1 MIFSLTSPND
11 REELQ
16 EPKDSLE
23 KLCGGRGFGLLSRH
37 RFFHLGSGF
46 GLLSRHRF
54 FFSRT
59 RLRSSLETSFF
70 YLGSGFGL
78 LSGGAFFLKVGGGLR
93 LNSEGAARELK
104 YRNPGD
110 KSFGTVFPDVP
121 PQPLSCL
128 TSAPSRPIRPPPPS
142 TPLPP
147 PNPTFPPPFSEIPLP
162 KILRE
167 TFFVDISSWF
177 PRLDLPTGENS
188 RGRRWLLESARVAPR
203 SLNFTNIRGVLGA
216 LIFEIFT
223 PKIALKPDVFFENHD
238 P

>member
-1 MIFSLTSPND
+1 MIFSLTSPIHTLND

-37 RFFHLGSGF
+37 L
-46 GLLSRHRF
+46 
-54 FFSRT
+54 
-59 RLRSSLETSFF
+59 FF

-78 LSGGAFFLKVGGGLR
+78 LSGGAFLLKVGGGLR

-110 KSFGTVFPDVP
+110 KSIGAVFPDVP
-121 PQPLSCL
+121 PAAPILSDVRPV
-128 TSAPSRPIRPPPPS
+128 PSHPPTPPS
-142 TPLPP
+142 PPP

-162 KILRE
+162 KNLRE

-203 SLNFTNIRGVLGA
+203 SPESHTHPRRFGCPRFRNFHAQNCFKTRR
-216 LIFEIFT
+216 
-223 PKIALKPDVFFENHD
+223 FFENHD